1 MSILSMIAA
10 YKKLSRPCFGALSL
24 LAAGVGLGGQNVF
37 EQWETPKR
45 NANADN
51 CEFFVDGIAETYVYT
66 DGRHL
71 YKMSV
76 ELASLR
82 PEQNLGGWVRY
93 RDRASGIV
101 GEAVLEGVPNSTRS
115 KWTLEFDIEGV
126 VMETHFSRDI
136 LEYAFFADALDA
148 NNELVRNWI
157 SNRGRNYSW
166 KETMTEPTYVI
177 RDGQT
182 EKRWADARARV
193 FDQKRVCAP
202 R

>member
-1 MSILSMIAA
+1 MIAA
-10 YKKLSRPCFGALSL
+10 YQKLARSCLVAVLVF
-24 LAAGVGLGGQNVF
+24 AAGGAQGRQNVF

-45 NANADN
+45 NLNADN
-51 CEFFVDGIAETYVYT
+51 CEFYVDGIAEAYMYF
-66 DGRHL
+66 DGRHI

-76 ELASLR
+76 ELVSLR
-82 PEQNLGGWVRY
+82 PGQNLGGWVRF

-101 GEAVLEGVPNSTRS
+101 GEALLEGVPSFNGS

-126 VMETHFSRDI
+126 VVENHFSRDI
-136 LEYAFFADALDA
+136 LEFAFFADTIDA
-148 NNELVRNWI
+148 NNELVRSWI

-182 EKRWADARARV
+182 EMRWADFRAKV
-193 FDQKRVCAP
+193 FDQKRVCAT